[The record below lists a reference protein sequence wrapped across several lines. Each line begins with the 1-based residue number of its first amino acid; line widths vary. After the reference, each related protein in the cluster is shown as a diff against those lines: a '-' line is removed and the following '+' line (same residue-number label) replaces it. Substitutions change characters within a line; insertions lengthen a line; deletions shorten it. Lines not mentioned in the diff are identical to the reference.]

1 VVDASAGAFPVLT
14 LPVRFHC
21 QAQGCPGFQVLP
33 GERFCPW
40 CGAPQTRMT
49 LGLEFRHQGEWK
61 PLDPPN
67 LRHGQRPELR
77 VVIRHEGRTGS
88 VRLLPGCVSS
98 SVPWLRVQNPSSP
111 VLLQDG
117 EEHRLA
123 LESFKPPQEGPGE
136 RVTLTLDAE
145 GHLAELVLGILP
157 VPVFVLEPA
166 RVELRTERDQ
176 GIRTPVDLILQR
188 GASRILAP
196 PVVSPGFAR
205 LEWPQDVG
213 FPLDL
218 QAEGRSVLH
227 GHLVIPA
234 SEVSDLR
241 ERAVFRVD
249 LQCTGREDTPPR
261 LEIEAR
267 VLATPELVVEPFLQ
281 DRHDW
286 SVVRGVSEGD
296 LLELTLRNGA
306 EVRSDRTSLEISRLE
321 ILPAEGHLE
330 IRRGAD
336 QFPCTLSRTEHRTV
350 ALGLRAG
357 LEPGREHLFTLVFH
371 TNEQRPRHR
380 YLAVE
385 VREPRVFPGWLAV
398 DLGTTST
405 CAALVDDAMRVET
418 VELERSPAA
427 EDRSSLLSA
436 VLYRRLE
443 QERDFEVGHH
453 AWSVFLDHPR
463 STVLGAKR
471 RTGDPDHRFEIV
483 PVEEQMVKRE
493 LKPVEVLEDLFSAVA
508 SKAAAFLARAGERGT
523 RLFESDQLLPTRL
536 LLSHPS
542 RFTLRQ
548 VDELKGAAARAFSR
562 HLQALRQDLAITDI
576 VVIQEPIAAALSF
589 LNDPQTHSTWHEK
602 GGQDHVAYHVLVFDC
617 GGGTTDLTLLRVESW
632 RRSIQPDPGEESFEQ
647 DLEEASALERLSE
660 TPGWADLLREAVTGE
675 ILQRA
680 EEVLALRSPGTR
692 LARAGVA
699 EEESDHEANRLVVGA
714 FAESLVG
721 RLPIAV
727 LLGDDPEAWGRL
739 VRSPR
744 SANRLSLR
752 MGPGH
757 GGADEIVET
766 REVFPEPQALRR
778 RLLVLA
784 EQRQEPGLR
793 FPGAWRYRVRVRVLG
808 ASGHPRFGGE
818 EMTEAVLALLRRQA
832 LAGARRLHE
841 GRLVEIP
848 DEPSRVPFS
857 QELSARRNRATLL
870 FWAESVKIALAGG
883 LDAAQARPPAG
894 LDHSRLEILV
904 DNQVERVGL
913 DKLLAGGWPDRS
925 HVEALLE
932 DGIQQT
938 VSVARGLVTSGLGQ
952 DPEVVLLTG
961 RASLWPQVERC
972 LARAFPK
979 ARQARP
985 RGDLKQCVVEGA
997 PLSLNLG
1004 PVSARHEGV
1013 MLDIQDGVQ
1022 ISTCRVGVAA
1032 KRAGGMFFQEI
1043 LADGLPIP
1051 PEGLAGQTEIGFNR
1065 PGPSLVQILEN
1076 AGREDRL
1083 SLPGGDP
1090 NPDIREVCVD
1100 RFEIPEDLG
1109 MWGLDGVLSL
1119 RLTPDLRLHVR
1130 LALGEQDGGE
1140 PAFVQDFPPID
1151 PDQLGRGY

>member
-1 VVDASAGAFPVLT
+1 MT

-40 CGAPQTRMT
+40 CGAAQTRMT

-61 PLDPPN
+61 PLDPPH

-77 VVIRHEGRTGS
+77 VVVRHEGRTGS
-88 VRLLPGCVSS
+88 VRLSPGCVSS
-98 SVPWLRVQNPSSP
+98 SASWLRVEDPASP
-111 VLLQDG
+111 VLLQDR
-117 EEHRLA
+117 EEHRLPLA
-123 LESFKPPQEGPGE
+123 SFKPPQEGPGE

-145 GHLAELVLGILP
+145 GHRAELFLEILP
-157 VPVFVLEPA
+157 VPEFALEPA
-166 RVELRTERDQ
+166 RVELRTVRDQ

-188 GASRILAP
+188 GSSRILAP

-205 LEWPQDVG
+205 LEWSQDVA

-218 QAEGRSVLH
+218 EAEGRSVLH
-227 GHLVIPA
+227 GDLVIPA

-241 ERAVFRVD
+241 ERVLFSLD

-261 LEIEAR
+261 LELEAR

-296 LLELTLRNGA
+296 LLELTVRNGA
-306 EVRSDRTSLEISRLE
+306 EARSDRTALEITRLE

-371 TNEQRPRHR
+371 TNERHPRHR

-405 CAALVDDAMRVET
+405 CAALVDDSMRVET

-443 QERDFEVGHH
+443 KERDYEVGHH

-463 STVLGAKR
+463 STVLGVKR

-548 VDELKGAAARAFSR
+548 VDELKGAAARAFSQ
-562 HLQALRQDLAITDI
+562 HLQALRPDLAITDI
-576 VVIQEPIAAALSF
+576 LVVQEPVAAALSF

-617 GGGTTDLTLLRVESW
+617 GGGTTDLTLLQVESW
-632 RRSIQPDPGEESFEQ
+632 RRSIRPEPGEEPSQPE
-647 DLEEASALERLSE
+647 LEEASALERLSE
-660 TPGWADLLREAVTGE
+660 TPAWSDLLREALLGE

-680 EEVLALRSPGTR
+680 GEVVALRRPGAR
-692 LARAGVA
+692 LARTGV
-699 EEESDHEANRLVVGA
+699 EEEAPDHEANRLVVGA
-714 FAESLVG
+714 FAESLAG

-727 LLGDDPEAWGRL
+727 LLADSPEAWERL

-744 SANRLSLR
+744 SASRLSLR
-752 MGPGH
+752 LGQGEGTP
-757 GGADEIVET
+757 DEIVET

-778 RLLVLA
+778 RLLALA

-793 FPGAWRYRVRVRVLG
+793 SPGAWRYRVRVRILG

-818 EMTEAVLALLRRQA
+818 EMTEAVLTLLRRQA
-832 LAGARRLHE
+832 LTGARRLRE
-841 GRLVEIP
+841 GRSVEIP

-870 FWAESVKIALAGG
+870 FWAESVKIAMAAG

-894 LDHSRLEILV
+894 LDHSRLEVLV

-913 DKLLAGGWPDRS
+913 DKLLAGAWPERAQ
-925 HVEALLE
+925 VEALLE
-932 DGIQQT
+932 EGIQQT
-938 VSVARGLVTSGLGQ
+938 VSVARGLVSSSLGRG
-952 DPEVVLLTG
+952 PEVVLLTG
-961 RASLWPQVERC
+961 RASLWPQVERS
-972 LARAFPK
+972 LARAFPE

-985 RGDLKQCVVEGA
+985 RGDLKHCVVEGA
-997 PLSLNLG
+997 PMSLNLG

-1013 MLDIQDGVQ
+1013 VLDIQGAGQ
-1022 ISTCRVGVAA
+1022 FSTCRLGVAT
-1032 KRAGGMFFQEI
+1032 KRASGSFFEEV
-1043 LADGLPIP
+1043 LGDGLPIP
-1051 PEGLAGQTEIGFNR
+1051 PEGLAGQTTISFSR
-1065 PGPSLVQILEN
+1065 SGPNLIRILEN

-1083 SLPGGDP
+1083 SLPGGAP
-1090 NPDIREVCVD
+1090 NPDIREVCVYH
-1100 RFEIPEDLG
+1100 FEIPEDLG
-1109 MWGLDGVLSL
+1109 MWGLDGTLSL
-1119 RLTPDLRLHVR
+1119 RLSPDLRLHVR
-1130 LALGEQDGGE
+1130 LTLGEQDGGE